1 MRVVIVGPGRI
12 GAGFLAPLFSSA
24 GWHVTLAAASPR
36 GLDRLDAAGSYVVE
50 TAPSPPSI
58 DASTPAS
65 HTAVISGWSA
75 VITGT
80 PAFVEA
86 VAEADLVCC
95 SVGVR
100 NALELAAP
108 LAEAL
113 SRRSARRPLDV
124 WSIENSLVAPELA
137 ARIERLLPADRPG
150 CPFGVLSGVAT
161 VAVASGS
168 FQEGPVRFIRD
179 ESSRLVIDRTAATTP
194 MPDLT
199 DVVSTRDVRAAM
211 AAKLRVFNAGHAITA
226 YLGALAGHATI
237 DEAVR
242 DARLRPVIAGA
253 MLESQQLLV
262 DAAGG
267 DGDGDV
273 YGPVAEAL
281 RRFANPALAD
291 PIGRV
296 AKDPL
301 RKLGGH
307 DRLIGPLRAIVE
319 ASGAVPGYF
328 VVGVAAALMYR
339 DPADASAVELDLRL
353 AKHGVGAVLR
363 DVCGLQPDSRVAAEI
378 VHRYHRFSRHE
389 SGFRVPPIRSAA
401 LVPAASRTS
410 LPLGGVR

>member
-24 GWHVTLAAASPR
+24 GWHVTFAAASLR
-36 GLDRLDAAGSYVVE
+36 GLDRLDAASSYVVE
-50 TAPSPPSI
+50 TAPAPPSI
-58 DASTPAS
+58 DAPTPDS

-75 VITGT
+75 VVTGT
-80 PAFVEA
+80 AAFIEA

-100 NALELAAP
+100 NALDVAVP

-113 SRRSARRPLDV
+113 SWRAVRRPLDV

-137 ARIERLLPADRPG
+137 TRIERLLPADRPR

-168 FQEGPVRFIRD
+168 FQQAPVRFIRD

-194 MPDLT
+194 MPDLP
-199 DVVSTRDVRAAM
+199 DVVSTRDVQAAM
-211 AAKLRVFNAGHAITA
+211 AAKLHVFNAGHAITA

-262 DAAGG
+262 DR

-291 PIGRV
+291 PIDRV

-301 RKLGGH
+301 RKLDRH
-307 DRLIGPLRAIVE
+307 DRLIAPLSAIVE
-319 ASGAVPGYF
+319 ASGAVPAYF
-328 VVGVAAALMYR
+328 VAGVAAALMYR
-339 DPADASAVELDLRL
+339 DPADPSAVELDLRL
-353 AKHGVGAVLR
+353 AGHGIWAVLR
-363 DVCGLQPDSRVAAEI
+363 DVCGLQPDSSVAAEI

-389 SGFRVPPIRSAA
+389 SGFRVPPIRSEA
-401 LVPAASRTS
+401 LPPATSRTS